1 MRLLVDTGVLSA
13 SLSRRH
19 SPSLDRH
26 VTALLGNQLFIAS
39 VTVAVLR
46 YGAIIAEWGAP
57 RRERIERAITAATVV
72 PVTAVLLTAVAE
84 LRAACR
90 RAGHPLAD
98 KIHGNDL
105 WIAASAIHVN
115 ASLVTA
121 DGVFAETPGLVLFL

>member
-1 MRLLVDTGVLSA
+1 MRLLVDTGIFSA

-39 VTVAVLR
+39 ATVAELR
-46 YGAIIAEWGAP
+46 YGALIAEWGDP
-57 RRERIERAITAATVV
+57 RGERIETAITAATVV
-72 PVTAVLLTAVAE
+72 PVADALLTAVAE
-84 LRAACR
+84 LRAGCR

-115 ASLVTA
+115 PSLVTA
-121 DGVFAETPGLVLFL
+121 DGVFAETPGLALFL

>member
-1 MRLLVDTGVLSA
+1 VRLLVDTGVFSA

-19 SPSLDRH
+19 PPTLDRH
-26 VTALLGNQLFIAS
+26 VIALLGNQLFIAS
-39 VTVAVLR
+39 ATVAELR

-57 RRERIERAITAATVV
+57 RRERIETAITAATVV
-72 PVTAVLLTAVAE
+72 PVTDTLLTAVAE

-105 WIAASAIHVN
+105 WIAASAIHIN

-121 DGVFAETPGLVLFL
+121 DGVFAETPGLVLFP